1 MGFQEGFAWESNL
14 SPKVLIV
21 IPGATE
27 PPPNVTSHGNKKSA
41 ARLVFGGEG
50 GMGIPSSRTTDRIS
64 HQWEKESHLPNCLF
78 YGIVVSFLGG

>member
-14 SPKVLIV
+14 SQKFSLSSLELRNP
-21 IPGATE
+21 AE
-27 PPPNVTSHGNKKSA
+27 RHVTRKQKSA
-41 ARLVFGGEG
+41 ARLVFGGKG

-64 HQWEKESHLPNCLF
+64 HQWEKESHLPKCLF